1 MFKQRNST
9 LPPLASA
16 IGQLLMGASAV
27 LFVGPASALTLVDKE
42 QHIGASTPV
51 DSYRV
56 TDGGRLVAEGAT
68 TQEIDVRTGGGL
80 QLERSTVS
88 ATGVAAVMV
97 NGGASATIANGSR
110 LTSNLFGLDVLRSA
124 TAGASVSVKG
134 SHIEGG
140 IGGARVAGSS
150 HLSLTDST
158 LVSTGASGA
167 ALLFG
172 DAGLDATNSRL
183 TGATDGI
190 RVVGDSRSTEAA
202 SINLQGTRV
211 EGQNG
216 AAIRVGTV
224 NQPRGDA
231 TITVTGG
238 TTLVGSN
245 GNLLE
250 VANSSNAKLQVE
262 GSDLMGDVWV
272 EAGSRANLTLGNQAS
287 LTGRLTNVESLALND
302 GGRWNMVEDSKLGQ
316 LAMAGG
322 SVRFGE
328 ATQYQRLTLGSLSG
342 SGTFIMDADFST
354 GESDFLDITGTATG
368 NHSLLVGSSGSEPT
382 QENSL
387 HLVQAAA
394 GDAQFSL
401 LNGPVDLGAFSY
413 SLVQRGNDWYLDGA
427 TKVVSPSTEA
437 AMALFNTA
445 PTVWYGE
452 LSSLRSRMGELR
464 LDERKSGLWARSYGN
479 KYNVASSTGTPYSQ
493 VQQGFSLG
501 ADTPLPWG
509 DGQWLAGVMAGYSSS
524 DLNLTRGASGEVKS
538 YYLGLYATWL
548 DAQSGYYLDSV
559 VKLNRFD
566 NQAKVSL
573 SDGQRTEGD
582 YDNVGLGASVEF
594 GRHLGL
600 GDGYFVEPFGQ
611 LSVVGIQG
619 KDYHLDNGLKADGD
633 ATHSLLGKAGATAGR
648 TLKLEGGQAVQPYVR
663 LAYVHE
669 FANNNQV
676 KVNNHRFDNDLS
688 GSRGELGMGVAVS
701 LMDRLQVHADFD
713 YSNGKALEQPW
724 GVNLGVHYSW

>member
-1 MFKQRNST
+1 MIKRRNFT
-9 LPPLASA
+9 LSPLASA
-16 IGQLLMGASAV
+16 IGQLLLGASAV
-27 LFVGPASALTLVDKE
+27 LFTGPAGALTLVDDE
-42 QHIGASTPV
+42 QQIGASTPV

-56 TDGGRLVAEGAT
+56 NDGGRLVAEGAT
-68 TQEIDVRTGGGL
+68 TQQIDVRTGGGL
-80 QLERSTVS
+80 QLEGSTVS

-124 TAGASVSVKG
+124 TAGSTVSVTG

-140 IGGARVAGSS
+140 VGGARVAGSS

-158 LVSTGASGA
+158 LVSTGAAGA

-172 DAGLDATNSRL
+172 DARLDATNSQL
-183 TGATDGI
+183 TSATDGI
-190 RVVGDSRSTEAA
+190 RVVGDALSTEAA
-202 SINLQGTRV
+202 SLNLQGSRV

-216 AAIRVGTV
+216 AAIRVGSA
-224 NQPRGDA
+224 NQAPGDA
-231 TITVTGG
+231 AITISGG

-250 VANSSNAKLQVE
+250 VANGSNATMLVE
-262 GSDLMGDVWV
+262 GSNLVGDVLV
-272 EAGSRANLTLGNQAS
+272 EDGSSAKLTLGNQAS

-302 GGRWNMVEDSKLGQ
+302 GGRWNMVEDSEVAQ

-322 SVRFGE
+322 AVRFGE
-328 ATQYQRLTLGSLSG
+328 ATQYQRLTLGNLSG

-354 GESDFLDITGTATG
+354 GETDFLDITGTATG
-368 NHSLLVGSSGSEPT
+368 NHSLLVGSSGNEPT

-387 HLVQAAA
+387 HLVHAAA

-413 SLVQRGNDWYLDGA
+413 SLVQRGNDWFLDGA
-427 TKVVSPSTEA
+427 TKTISPGTEA

-464 LDERKSGLWARSYGN
+464 LDERNAGLWARSYGN
-479 KYNVASSTGTPYSQ
+479 KYNVSASTGTPYSQ

-548 DAQSGYYLDSV
+548 DAQTGYYLDSV

-582 YDNVGLGASVEF
+582 YDNVGVGASVEF
-594 GRHLGL
+594 GRHLAL
-600 GDGYFVEPFGQ
+600 NDGYFVEPFGQ

-633 ATHSLLGKAGATAGR
+633 TTHSVLGKAGATAGR
-648 TLKLEGGQAVQPYVR
+648 TFKLEGGQWLQPYVR

-669 FANNNQV
+669 FANNNLV
-676 KVNNHRFDNDLS
+676 KVNDHRFDNDLS
-688 GSRGELGMGVAVS
+688 GSRAELGMGVAVS
-701 LMDRLQVHADFD
+701 LTERLQLHADFD

-724 GVNLGVHYSW
+724 GANLGVRYSW

>member
-1 MFKQRNST
+1 
-9 LPPLASA
+9 
-16 IGQLLMGASAV
+16 
-27 LFVGPASALTLVDKE
+27 
-42 QHIGASTPV
+42 
-51 DSYRV
+51 
-56 TDGGRLVAEGAT
+56 
-68 TQEIDVRTGGGL
+68 
-80 QLERSTVS
+80 
-88 ATGVAAVMV
+88 
-97 NGGASATIANGSR
+97 
-110 LTSNLFGLDVLRSA
+110 
-124 TAGASVSVKG
+124 
-134 SHIEGG
+134 
-140 IGGARVAGSS
+140 
-150 HLSLTDST
+150 
-158 LVSTGASGA
+158 
-167 ALLFG
+167 
-172 DAGLDATNSRL
+172 
-183 TGATDGI
+183 
-190 RVVGDSRSTEAA
+190 
-202 SINLQGTRV
+202 
-211 EGQNG
+211 
-216 AAIRVGTV
+216 
-224 NQPRGDA
+224 
-231 TITVTGG
+231 
-238 TTLVGSN
+238 
-245 GNLLE
+245 
-250 VANSSNAKLQVE
+250 
-262 GSDLMGDVWV
+262 
-272 EAGSRANLTLGNQAS
+272 
-287 LTGRLTNVESLALND
+287 
-302 GGRWNMVEDSKLGQ
+302 
-316 LAMAGG
+316 
-322 SVRFGE
+322 
-328 ATQYQRLTLGSLSG
+328 
-342 SGTFIMDADFST
+342 MDADFST
-354 GESDFLDITGTATG
+354 GETDFLDITGTATG

-382 QENSL
+382 QANSL
-387 HLVQAAA
+387 HLVHAAA

-413 SLVQRGNDWYLDGA
+413 GLVQRGNDWYLDGA

-479 KYNVASSTGTPYSQ
+479 KYNVAASTGTPYSQ

-600 GDGYFVEPFGQ
+600 ADGYFVEPFGQ

-633 ATHSLLGKAGATAGR
+633 TTHSVLGKAGATAGR

-713 YSNGKALEQPW
+713 YSNGRALEQPW